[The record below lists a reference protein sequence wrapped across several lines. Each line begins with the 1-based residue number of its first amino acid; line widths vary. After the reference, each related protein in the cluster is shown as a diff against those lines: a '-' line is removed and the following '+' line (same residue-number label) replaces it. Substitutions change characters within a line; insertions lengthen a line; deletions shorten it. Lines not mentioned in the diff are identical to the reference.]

1 MEIDSRRGSPP
12 PPTRGA
18 QRELHDSR
26 KRMNSPTFDDYDGP
40 EPPRSPHP
48 VANKLARRDYAW
60 EMSPRQG
67 PRHTSPESSNRSS
80 LDSGPPRQRKGPARE
95 GPSQMSHQPEQ
106 ALPRRPPPSPSPPP
120 EAYQGIPP
128 EHSTRLRSLEP
139 EEEFGFSV
147 DDLVKNEDNQAFQD
161 FFHAK
166 AGSKYSDILRQYDI
180 LLKLIK
186 KYVGRKIPRFDIPIE
201 EVSCFAEAL
210 VIAKGRTLE
219 ARRTRVAYPG

>member
-1 MEIDSRRGSPP
+1 M
-12 PPTRGA
+12 
-18 QRELHDSR
+18 
-26 KRMNSPTFDDYDGP
+26 
-40 EPPRSPHP
+40 
-48 VANKLARRDYAW
+48 
-60 EMSPRQG
+60 
-67 PRHTSPESSNRSS
+67 
-80 LDSGPPRQRKGPARE
+80 
-95 GPSQMSHQPEQ
+95 
-106 ALPRRPPPSPSPPP
+106 
-120 EAYQGIPP
+120 
-128 EHSTRLRSLEP
+128 EP